1 MNTNK
6 SFFVLTVLFSFLV
19 SIFGSF
25 LVFNYLNEKSNTNNS
40 ENSIDIVNNMNRQN
54 NEPKKVVNLSDLQWN
69 VKEIVKNLSSSV
81 VNIVISKDVQTYRS
95 DPYWFFYEPSGVVK
109 QKVWWWS
116 GFFVTKNWLILT
128 NKHVVSD
135 PNASYTIITSN
146 NTEFEWKIVALDP
159 SNDLAILKAYKDS
172 KDVIIDNPVSLIDD
186 TKWVEVWDFIIAIW
200 NALAEFQNTTT
211 FWMISGLGRNIQA
224 WDQMWWNSEQL
235 SGLIQIDAAINPG
248 NSGWPLVNL
257 DWKVIWINTAI
268 AAGANWLGFA
278 IPISQKEVEYMI
290 KSIEKYWKIVRPYIW
305 IKYFPLDKNIAKT
318 LNLKSDIWDYID
330 NSPGSILQD
339 WPAYKAGLKWWDIIL
354 EVDSIKLWN
363 WITIK
368 NIIKNKFPGDKIK
381 LKILRWEEQIY
392 IDLILW

>member
-6 SFFVLTVLFSFLV
+6 NFFVLTVLFSFLV
-19 SIFGSF
+19 SIFWSF
-25 LVFNYLNEKSNTNNS
+25 LVFNYLNEKTSQKTV
-40 ENSIDIVNNMNRQN
+40 DIVSPQNLQN
-54 NEPKKVVNLSDLQWN
+54 NEPKKIVNLSDLQGN
-69 VKEIVKNLSSSV
+69 VKEIVKKLNPSV

-95 DPYWFFYEPSGVVK
+95 DPYWFFYEPSGTVK
-109 QKVWWWS
+109 QKVGWWS

-146 NTEFEWKIVALDP
+146 NTEFEWRIVALDP
-159 SNDLAILKAYKDS
+159 SNDLAILKAYKGS
-172 KDVIIDNPVSLIDD
+172 KEVIIDNPVSLIND
-186 TKWVEVWDFIIAIW
+186 TKSIEVWDFIIAIW

-211 FWMISGLGRNIQA
+211 FGMVSGLGRTIQA

-257 DWKVIWINTAI
+257 AGEVIWINTAI

-290 KSIEKYWKIVRPYIW
+290 KSIEK
-305 IKYFPLDKNIAKT
+305 LQKN
-318 LNLKSDIWDYID
+318 
-330 NSPGSILQD
+330 
-339 WPAYKAGLKWWDIIL
+339 
-354 EVDSIKLWN
+354 
-363 WITIK
+363 
-368 NIIKNKFPGDKIK
+368 
-381 LKILRWEEQIY
+381 
-392 IDLILW
+392 